1 MSAARHADI
10 LFVKTKDNGEND
22 LATYCTREGIPHVL
36 FQSFEKVLPAF
47 QALVKGEKSKEDI
60 LAMGTVWNPV
70 VVRIE

>member
-36 FQSFEKVLPAF
+36 FQSFNNVLPVV
-47 QALVKGEKSKEDI
+47 QSLVKGEKTKEEV
-60 LAMGTVWNPV
+60 LAMGAV
-70 VVRIE
+70 